1 MSKVTLRRATSDD
14 VPAIAALF
22 RRVAEATRPYRPDL
36 HTPEGDREF
45 FGAAVAKG
53 GVWLAE
59 EDGTLAGFI
68 SFGAGW
74 VNHLFIDLGCQ
85 GRGVGS
91 ALLDLAKA
99 ENDALLLWVFQENVK
114 ARRFY
119 ERRGFRLVRETDGA
133 ENEEKEPDAL
143 IEWVRPAVTL
153 TRRRTRSPAPI
164 SGRDFRSSEY

>member
-1 MSKVTLRRATSDD
+1 MTKVTLRRATADD

-22 RRVAEATRPYRPDL
+22 RRVAEATRPYRPEL
-36 HTPEGDREF
+36 HTPEEDRAF

-53 GVWLAE
+53 DVWIADE
-59 EDGTLAGFI
+59 GGAPAGFI

-74 VNHLFIDLGCQ
+74 VNHLFVDLGYQ

-91 ALLDLAKA
+91 ALLERAKA
-99 ENDALLLWVFQENVK
+99 ENDTLRLWVFQENVR

-119 ERRGFRLVRETDGA
+119 EKRGFSLVRETDGA

-143 IEWVRPAVTL
+143 MEW
-153 TRRRTRSPAPI
+153 RR
-164 SGRDFRSSEY
+164 